1 MEVLTL
7 SSVALHAIAYNA
19 EQETLEVEF
28 QNGRVYQYYRVPQM
42 VFLDLLAADSKGRFF
57 NRRIR
62 DRYAFMRR
70 S

>member
-28 QNGRVYQYYRVPQM
+28 QNGRVYQYYRVPKM

>member
-28 QNGRVYQYYRVPQM
+28 QNGRIYQYYRVPKM

-62 DRYAFMRR
+62 DRFAFMRR
-70 S
+70 G